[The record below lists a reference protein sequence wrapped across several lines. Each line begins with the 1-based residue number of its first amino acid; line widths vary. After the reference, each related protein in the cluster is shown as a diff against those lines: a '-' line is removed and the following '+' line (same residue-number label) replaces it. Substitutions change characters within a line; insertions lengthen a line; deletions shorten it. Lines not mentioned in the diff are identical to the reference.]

1 MSAMLGPQ
9 IDFCPP
15 YAAWRFFSFF
25 DTANPEENNLCSKS
39 ATRRPSSRRPLSNR
53 GCCSNPAM
61 GIRHRTERNRTPV
74 ARIRSAEIEAHKNRD
89 GNVEVDVTAGCRVG
103 RTGARMGKHSGGFGT
118 EDKNFPGASYE
129 RSVDADRTRN
139 IFSFIAPVIRA
150 SVYINGS
157 CRYIKFS

>member
-53 GCCSNPAM
+53 GCCSNPVM

-103 RTGARMGKHSGGFGT
+103 RTGARMGKHS
-118 EDKNFPGASYE
+118 AS
-129 RSVDADRTRN
+129 APRTRISPAPVTKEVSTPTVPE
-139 IFSFIAPVIRA
+139 IFSVLSLQLFAHR
-150 SVYINGS
+150 
-157 CRYIKFS
+157 CT